1 MNTNAQFNV
10 FPNMPQGQPP
20 MNNQSNLNGGPSMNN
35 QPNFNNNQG
44 NVVTPNFGGQAPQP
58 PVNAQP
64 NFGNAPQ
71 NNQIPMNQPNFNN
84 NMTQPNF
91 GNAPQNNQAP
101 MSQPN
106 FNNNT
111 VQPNFGNAQPNF
123 GNTGSQGQAQEY
135 EKDEKKLYHER
146 SKIVKFATNT
156 TFFEVLNY
164 NFKRGTIVINMQS
177 YKNNKQSIKISL
189 KFSEFLY
196 LKHLITTGQIFQN
209 QPDGYGNLFK
219 FQKGTGAKY
228 SNGNVTARQL
238 SFQNSKNP
246 ERYPIVFFA
255 QEGQGKQDSKGLIQF
270 NGKPEKSIN
279 FPMTHEMLIEFFEV
293 VTLHLNGYMSACYQY
308 QLANNDFF
316 TKE

>member
-1 MNTNAQFNV
+1 MNQTVSFNP
-10 FPNMPQGQPP
+10 FPNMPQVQPPATNQLNVNGGQP
-20 MNNQSNLNGGPSMNN
+20 MTN
-35 QPNFNNNQG
+35 QPNFNNQQG
-44 NVVTPNFGGQAPQP
+44 NIVTPNFGNTPQTTQAP
-58 PVNAQP
+58 AMSQP

-71 NNQIPMNQPNFNN
+71 FNQAPAMS
-84 NMTQPNF
+84 QPNF
-91 GNAPQNNQAP
+91 GNAPQPNQAP
-101 MSQPN
+101 TMS
-106 FNNNT
+106 
-111 VQPNFGNAQPNF
+111 QPNFGNAPQFN
-123 GNTGSQGQAQEY
+123 QAPANQTNNNNVAQNQEY
-135 EKDEKKLYHER
+135 EKDEKQLYHKR

-177 YKNNKQSIKISL
+177 YKNNKHSIKISL

-196 LKHLITTGQIFQN
+196 LKHLIMTGQIFQN
-209 QPDGYGNLFK
+209 QPDNFGNLYK

-246 ERYPIVFFA
+246 ARYPIVFFA
-255 QEGQGKQDSKGLIQF
+255 QEGQGKQDPKSGLIQF
-270 NGKPEKSIN
+270 NGKPEKSVN
-279 FPMTHEMLIEFFEV
+279 FPMTQEMLIEFFEV